1 MYAKPPAR
9 KLPERK
15 SSRKFN
21 LSWVILILFA
31 AVAFLVTAGIGAIGG
46 YQSGLREFQRQQ
58 TFETVKSLQE
68 QYVLGVQ
75 DMEDGHYDLARQR
88 FEHILDH
95 DPAFPGVAEKLVQ
108 VMQVLYAT
116 ATPTA
121 IPPTVT
127 PTPTPD
133 LRPVQDLF
141 TQGQNDYAQ
150 GNWTGVIDVLLALRK
165 ADASFHVVEVD
176 SLLYRA
182 LRNRGLQ
189 KIREEASLEG
199 GMYDLSLAERFGPLD
214 AEADNWRNL
223 ARLYVIGLS
232 FWEVYPEQA
241 VFYFSQVAS
250 AAPGLRDGTGWTA
263 SGRYL
268 ASMVQ
273 YGDWLAAREDWCA
286 AEEKYNAA
294 LSMGADDTVNQKAA
308 EAQIKCSPPTETP
321 EPTSKPSATST
332 NTLIPGVTPAD
343 TPTAT
348 TQPPTPT
355 GTQPSSPS
363 DTPTVPPAPSETPT
377 PTQEIPPTPTDT
389 SPPPEFPTD
398 TPTPPSGE
406 TPAVSSEEPL
416 LTSAPGI
423 FWSDQ

>member
-1 MYAKPPAR
+1 MLKKPAR

-15 SSRKFN
+15 SGRKSN

-31 AVAFLVTAGIGAIGG
+31 AVAFFVTAGIGAIGG
-46 YQSGLREFQRQQ
+46 YQSGLREYQRQQ

-75 DMEDGHYDLARQR
+75 DMEAGHYDLARQR

-133 LRPVQDLF
+133 LRPVQELL
-141 TQGQNDYAQ
+141 TQAQNDYTQ
-150 GNWTGVIDVLLALRK
+150 GNWTSVIDVLLALRK
-165 ADASFHVVEVD
+165 ADASYHVVEVD
-176 SLLYRA
+176 SLLFRT

-268 ASMVQ
+268 ASLVQ
-273 YGDWLAAREDWCA
+273 YGDWLAAREDWCS

-294 LSMGADDTVNQKAA
+294 LSMGADDTVNLKAD
-308 EAQIKCSPPTETP
+308 EAQIKCSPPTDTP
-321 EPTSKPSATST
+321 EPSPKPSATLT
-332 NTLIPGVTPAD
+332 NTLVPGVTPAD

-348 TQPPTPT
+348 TQPPTA
-355 GTQPSSPS
+355 TQPSSPS
-363 DTPTVPPAPSETPT
+363 DTPTVPSEPSATPT
-377 PTQEIPPTPTDT
+377 LTQEIPPTPTDT
-389 SPPPEFPTD
+389 SPPPATD
-398 TPTPPSGE
+398 TPTPPSGD
-406 TPAVSSEEPL
+406 TPAAPSGEPL
-416 LTSAPGI
+416 STPAPGI
-423 FWSDQ
+423 

>member
-1 MYAKPPAR
+1 MHSQPPVR
-9 KLPERK
+9 KLPERRPGRK
-15 SSRKFN
+15 SKY
-21 LSWVILILFA
+21 SWVILILFA
-31 AVAFLVTAGIGAIGG
+31 AVAFFVTAGIGAIGG

-58 TFETVKSLQE
+58 TFEVVKSLQE

-75 DMEDGHYDLARQR
+75 DMEAGHYDLARQR
-88 FEHILDH
+88 FEHILEH
-95 DPAFPGVAEKLVQ
+95 DPAFPGAAEKLVQ

-121 IPPTVT
+121 IPATVT
-127 PTPTPD
+127 PTPTQD

-141 TQGQNDYAQ
+141 TQAQNDYAQ
-150 GNWTGVIDVLLALRK
+150 SNWTSVIDVLLALRK
-165 ADASFHVVEVD
+165 ADATYHVVDVD
-176 SLLYRA
+176 SLLFRS

-241 VFYFSQVAS
+241 VFYFSQVAA

-268 ASMVQ
+268 ASLVQ
-273 YGDWLAAREDWCA
+273 YGDWLASHDDWCA

-294 LSMGADDTVNQKAA
+294 LSMGADNTVNQKAD
-308 EAQIKCSPPTETP
+308 EAQIKCAPPTETL
-321 EPTSKPSATST
+321 EPSPKPSATST
-332 NTLIPGVTPAD
+332 NTLVPGETPAN

-348 TQPPTPT
+348 IAAPTV
-355 GTQPSSPS
+355 TQPSSPT
-363 DTPTVPPAPSETPT
+363 DTPTVPPEPSATPT
-377 PTQEIPPTPTDT
+377 PTQEAQPTPTDT
-389 SPPPEFPTD
+389 SPPPPTD
-398 TPTPPSGE
+398 TPTPPTVE
-406 TPAVSSEEPL
+406 TSAAPTVEAPT
-416 LTSAPGI
+416 TSAPG
-423 FWSDQ
+423 S

>member
-1 MYAKPPAR
+1 MYAKQPKR

-15 SSRKFN
+15 SGRKST

-31 AVAFLVTAGIGAIGG
+31 AVAFFVTAGIGAIGG
-46 YQSGLREFQRQQ
+46 YQSGLREFRRQQ

-75 DMEDGHYDLARQR
+75 DMEAGHYDLARQR
-88 FEHILDH
+88 FEHILDR
-95 DPAFPGVAEKLVQ
+95 DPAFPGAAEKLVQ
-108 VMQVLYAT
+108 VVQVLYAT

-121 IPPTVT
+121 IPPTIT

-133 LRPVQDLF
+133 LRPVQDLLN
-141 TQGQNDYAQ
+141 QAQNDYAQ
-150 GNWTGVIDVLLALRK
+150 GKWTGVIDVLLALRK
-165 ADASFHVVEVD
+165 ADASFHVVDVD

-182 LRNRGLQ
+182 LRYRGLQ
-189 KIREEASLEG
+189 KIREEANLEG

-241 VFYFSQVAS
+241 VFYFSQVAA

-294 LSMGADDTVNQKAA
+294 LSMGADNTVSQKAD
-308 EAQIKCSPPTETP
+308 EAQIKCSPPTDTP
-321 EPTSKPSATST
+321 EPSPKPSATPT
-332 NTLIPGVTPAD
+332 NTFVPGVTPAD

-348 TQPPTPT
+348 IELPTTTEPP
-355 GTQPSSPS
+355 SPS
-363 DTPTVPPAPSETPT
+363 DTPTVPPQPSATPS

-389 SPPPEFPTD
+389 SPPPPPATD
-398 TPTPPSGE
+398 TPTAPADAPQATESKQITEPPLVTE
-406 TPAVSSEEPL
+406 
-416 LTSAPGI
+416 APG
-423 FWSDQ
+423 S